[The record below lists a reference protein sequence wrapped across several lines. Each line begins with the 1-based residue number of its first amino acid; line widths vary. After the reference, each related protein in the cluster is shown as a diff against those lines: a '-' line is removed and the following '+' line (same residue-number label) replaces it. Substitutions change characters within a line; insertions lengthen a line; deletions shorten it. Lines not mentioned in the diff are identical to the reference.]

1 MIGFD
6 HKTEDRLVVFSCVTK
21 LSLGYGY
28 HRAIWNVSVAMS
40 VDSYKE
46 ITILYFGQAGI
57 GRFHR
62 SCTKDLHAPNLLA
75 ESFKSLGCCLA
86 ILDEIYIG

>member
-6 HKTEDRLVVFSCVTK
+6 HKTEDRLIEFSCVTK

-40 VDSYKE
+40 IDSYKE
-46 ITILYFGQAGI
+46 ITILYFRQASV

-62 SCTKDLHAPNLLA
+62 ACTKDLHTPDLLA
-75 ESFKSLGCCLA
+75 EPFKSLGSYLA
-86 ILDEIYIG
+86 IIDEIYIG